1 MTDLLPQ
8 LQRTLEQLPHRR
20 VAMGLTALLV
30 AVAALQLA
38 AITWLLWPQS
48 AQQLAWTPPQ
58 AEVRQAG
65 GIDKIR
71 DLPLFGELTVSRPVA
86 PPPTQEAPKTT
97 LRLKLT
103 GVVAS
108 DYVRRGGAIIENNG
122 KQGTYSMGDQIE
134 GTSATLRTIFNDR
147 VIIMNQGQEETLM
160 LDGEEFRP
168 GASSMPQRPQS
179 QPSAEEQAEA
189 AQRLRELRSDPM
201 AAMNSIGDYLR
212 VSPVRGENGLQG
224 WRLNPGRDPRTFAI
238 IGLQPNDLAIAM
250 NGMDLTDSAQAMAA
264 INQLPEL
271 DSLALTVLREG
282 QRYEINF
289 ALPDGPAD
297 LPDALNE
304 PPVEHQF
311 ADEPPPEGEILD
323 PGTAGGIE

>member
-8 LQRTLEQLPHRR
+8 LQRILEQLPHRR
-20 VAMGLTALLV
+20 VALGLTALLV

-38 AITWLLWPQS
+38 AITWLLWPQQP
-48 AQQLAWTPPQ
+48 QQLAWAPPP

-71 DLPLFGELTVSRPVA
+71 DLPLFGELTVNRPVA
-86 PPPTQEAPKTT
+86 PPPRQDAPKTT

-147 VIIMNQGQEETLM
+147 VIIVNQGQEETLM

-168 GASSMPQRPQS
+168 VPAAKTERAP
-179 QPSAEEQAEA
+179 PSAEEQAEA
-189 AQRLRELRSDPM
+189 ASRLRELRSDPL

-212 VSPVRGENGLQG
+212 VSPVRGDGGLQG

-271 DSLALTVLREG
+271 DSLSLTVLREG
-282 QRYEINF
+282 QRYDINF
-289 ALPDGPAD
+289 TLPDGPSD

-304 PPVEHQF
+304 PQVEHQY
-311 ADEPPPEGEILD
+311 ADEPPPEGEIPD